1 MLRKIDWES
10 QIGKRLRLRDLH
22 VLTCVAELGSMA
34 KAAQRLGV
42 SQPAVSEVIAD
53 LEHALGVR
61 LFDRKPRGV
70 EPTIYG
76 SAVVKRSLAAFDE
89 LKQSIRDIEFLS
101 DPAAGT
107 LLIGCPESIS
117 VGMLQPIVERFSRQY
132 PRVVIDVDTVNTFS
146 FFQQLEERKLD
157 VVLARGALPLEDPKL
172 RNELHLETVFND
184 ELVVAVGQKSR
195 WAKRSKVDIAELR
208 NERWVLTSND
218 SWNYRVPAEAFRSR
232 GLDMPEISMRT
243 LSVHIRANMIASG
256 ALVTTFPASV
266 LIDYVGRSTI
276 KVLPI
281 ALPNRAWPVVMV
293 TLKER
298 TLSPVVDRFMQCV
311 REIAKSYAKP
321 KRRLGSGA

>member
-10 QIGKRLRLRDLH
+10 QIGRRLPLRDLH
-22 VLTCVAELGSMA
+22 VFTSVVQLGSMA

-42 SQPAVSEVIAD
+42 SQPAVSEVIAG

-61 LFDRKPRGV
+61 LLDRRPRGV
-70 EPTIYG
+70 EATVYG
-76 SAVVKRSLAAFDE
+76 AALMKRSLAAFDE

-117 VGMLQPIVERFSRQY
+117 VGMLQPMLDRFSRQY

-146 FFQQLEERKLD
+146 FFEQLKERKLD
-157 VVLARGALPLEDPKL
+157 VVLARGALPLENPRFL
-172 RNELHLETVFND
+172 SELHVETVFDD
-184 ELVVAVGQKSR
+184 ELVVAVGRNNK
-195 WAKRSKVDIAELR
+195 WAKRRKVDIAELHC
-208 NERWVLTSND
+208 ERWVLTSND
-218 SWNYRVPAEAFRSR
+218 SWNYRVLAEAFRSR
-232 GLDMPEISMRT
+232 GLEMPEIAMRT

-256 ALVTTFPASV
+256 NLVTTFPASA
-266 LIDYVGRSTI
+266 LLHYAGRAAI

-281 ALPNRAWPVVMV
+281 SLPTRAWPVLMV

-311 REIAKSYAKP
+311 RETAKSYNAK
-321 KRRLGSGA
+321 SSQSV